1 MNRKIAIIIGLQAIL
16 IIMMFWVIVFYGK
29 DEYEAYTREQEEEI
43 DTPNRVSSE
52 LGATVV
58 TLSPHVQ
65 AQSEITTSRLTG
77 TSQHAT
83 LNSFG
88 SVLSID
94 PLIELRTRYLS
105 AIADANVARASLAN
119 SQQEYQRM
127 QQLNQDDRNV
137 SDRVVLASQA
147 LYKTDQA
154 KLQAAQTQAGNVRD
168 TMRQLWGETLAS
180 QATQPSSVSMQ
191 KLLQYKDVL
200 LQVTL
205 PFDAPAP
212 RPGDTLWVSP
222 AGSPGAAIAASYVS
236 ASPQTD
242 ITLQGKTYYYRAP
255 ADNLRAGMRIT
266 VRLEQQVQQAQQAS
280 NAQAE
285 TAQPSGKD
293 TAPQNGAVVNGV
305 VVPNSAVVWYGGK
318 AWVYRK
324 QGADKFTRL
333 PITTQQQMGDGW
345 FSRGQL
351 KPDDEVVTNGAQLL
365 LSEEFKYQIKNENED

>member
-1 MNRKIAIIIGLQAIL
+1 MNRKIAIIVGLQAVL

-29 DEYEAYTREQEEEI
+29 DEYEAYTRDQEEEI
-43 DTPNRVSSE
+43 ESPNRVSSE

-58 TLSPHVQ
+58 TLSPEVQ
-65 AQSEITTSRLTG
+65 AQSDIATSRLTAG
-77 TSQHAT
+77 TQHPT

-88 SVLSID
+88 SVVSID

-147 LYKTDQA
+147 LYKTDQT
-154 KLQAAQTQAGNVRD
+154 KLQAAQIQAGNVRD
-168 TMRQLWGETLAS
+168 NIRQLWGEALAS
-180 QATQPSSVSMQ
+180 QATQASSEPMQ

-200 LQVTL
+200 VQVTL
-205 PFDAPAP
+205 PFDAPTPHA
-212 RPGDTLWVSP
+212 GDTLWVSP
-222 AGSPGAAIAASYVS
+222 AGSQGKPIQASYVS

-266 VRLEQQVQQAQQAS
+266 VRQELSGTPEQKTAQADKTVRTDS
-280 NAQAE
+280 NALA
-285 TAQPSGKD
+285 
-293 TAPQNGAVVNGV
+293 NIGV
-305 VVPNSAVVWYGGK
+305 IVPNTAVVWYGGK

-324 QGADKFTRL
+324 QGQDKFTRL
-333 PITTQQQMGDGW
+333 PISTDQPMAEGW
-345 FSRGQL
+345 FSKGLL